1 MSKMP
6 FLIGSIDPILSFS
19 ETSLEIGIAFLR
31 SGITAGAVGGVVALL
46 GNKWIKS
53 HDDRIEMS
61 TRKMDLC
68 LKYLPLYGNI
78 MAHLSGLSIQLS
90 KKVKNDPKFDE
101 ELSLY
106 YISNILRARY
116 IIYQGL
122 GGLILDTLEGEQI
135 MPISFDFSMIA

>member
-1 MSKMP
+1 MV
-6 FLIGSIDPILSFS
+6 
-19 ETSLEIGIAFLR
+19 LR
-31 SGITAGAVGGVVALL
+31 LAAVGGVVALL